1 MNFDHHPCFN
11 PDACQSFGRVHLP
24 VAPRCNIQ
32 CKFCNRQFDCVN
44 ETRPGVTS
52 AVLSPAQAMVYLEE
66 VFARKGNISVV
77 GIAGPGDPFANPR
90 ETLETLARVRTRFPE
105 VMLCVATN
113 GLNLTPYIDELERL
127 QVSHVTVTVN
137 AVDPAIGARIYAWM
151 RVGKRVVRAEEGARI
166 LLERQLEA
174 IQGLKAHRIVV
185 KVNSIIL
192 PGINEDHI
200 EAVAR
205 RMAALDV
212 DLFNAMPYFPNAGSD
227 FEQLEE
233 PDKATVGAIREEAAR
248 HVKQMRHCTRCR
260 ADAVGLLG
268 EAPDEAL
275 MHTLT
280 ACRRLEQASGHLK
293 LRIFGRDQGEAEA
306 RTADI
311 RPYGED
317 SRRGLNAE
325 TGRKDHFET
334 ASKPRTGRVS
344 PRPNVAVA
352 SMEGVLV
359 NQHLGEAERLLV
371 YGEKDGRIQ
380 LLDARATP
388 PAGGGLKR
396 WQAMAA
402 SFADCSTLL
411 VSGVGANPLKTLT
424 ASGIEVLEIEGLIE
438 EALRAVFAG
447 ESLNHMVKRS
457 LTACGAACSGNG
469 AGCG

>member
-1 MNFDHHPCFN
+1 MNIENHPCFN
-11 PDACQSFGRVHLP
+11 PGACKSFGRVHLP

-90 ETLETLARVRTRFPE
+90 ETLETLSRVRTRYPE

-113 GLNLTPYIDELERL
+113 GLNLSPYIDALARL

-137 AVDPAIGARIYAWM
+137 AVDPAVGARIYAWM
-151 RVGKRVVRAEEGARI
+151 RPGKRVVRAEEGARL

-174 IQGLKAHRIVV
+174 IQGLKARGIIV

-200 EAVAR
+200 ETVAR
-205 RMAALDV
+205 RMAGLGV
-212 DLFNAMPYFPNAGSD
+212 DLFNAMPYYPNAGSD
-227 FEQLEE
+227 FEHLQE
-233 PDKATVGAIREEAAR
+233 PGKDTVAAIREKAAR

-268 EAPDEAL
+268 EAPDKEL
-275 MHTLT
+275 MNTLT
-280 ACRRLEQASGHLK
+280 ACRRLEVNTPRAG
-293 LRIFGRDQGEAEA
+293 RI
-306 RTADI
+306 
-311 RPYGED
+311 
-317 SRRGLNAE
+317 
-325 TGRKDHFET
+325 
-334 ASKPRTGRVS
+334 S

-359 NQHLGEAERLLV
+359 NQHLGEAEKLMV
-371 YGEKDGRIQ
+371 FGEKDGRIQ
-380 LLDARATP
+380 LLDVRAA
-388 PAGGGLKR
+388 PAPGGGLQR
-396 WQAMAA
+396 WQAMADTL
-402 SFADCSTLL
+402 ADCSTLL
-411 VSGVGANPLKTLT
+411 VSGVGANPRKALT
-424 ASGIEVLEIEGLIE
+424 ASGMEVLEIEGLIE

-447 ESLNHMVKRS
+447 ESLNHMVRRS
-457 LTACGAACSGNG
+457 LKACGSACGGNG
-469 AGCG
+469 VGCG